1 MEHYSVRFQVR
12 RDYPRFRRPWPNE
25 IWRIGLVP
33 RSAARRA
40 WTPLHH
46 RCRPRPGQLHRPY
59 RVSNPGGAFIL
70 QGITMKKLTRTNR
83 TEAVTDLTLLEALG
97 QAV

>member
-1 MEHYSVRFQVR
+1 M
-12 RDYPRFRRPWPNE
+12 
-25 IWRIGLVP
+25 
-33 RSAARRA
+33 
-40 WTPLHH
+40 
-46 RCRPRPGQLHRPY
+46 
-59 RVSNPGGAFIL
+59 SNPGGAFIL